1 LSTTIATSRD
11 RTNFFK
17 INFIGTHWLLWS
29 GLIILLH
36 SLLGLV
42 SISGES
48 ILYWRTPFFL
58 FLLYRVDRVVWA
70 LAEVITKKNCKFFI
84 QFFELISKNR
94 IRWAYNIIILVY
106 PCPLRLISQKQCT
119 RDLTY
124 SWIFNNITQ
133 FKHRLLFFLK
143 ILLMLL

>member
-1 LSTTIATSRD
+1 MSTTIATSRD

-17 INFIGTHWLLWS
+17 INFIGSHLLLWS

-42 SISGES
+42 SISSES

-70 LAEVITKKNCKFFI
+70 LAKVIAKKKCKFLI

-124 SWIFNNITQ
+124 SWIFNYITQ